1 MISWK
6 TKINYITDNESLSL
20 FPLFSLLPLTLPA
33 AQLSPPDPLP
43 RSSHH
48 IGEAAVGIRG
58 EQCELEALLYFLH
71 SQF

>member
-1 MISWK
+1 MKFEACFHCSLSSP
-6 TKINYITDNESLSL
+6 SLSL
-20 FPLFSLLPLTLPA
+20 PHSCLHQTPSPGHLTTQVA
-33 AQLSPPDPLP
+33 
-43 RSSHH
+43 